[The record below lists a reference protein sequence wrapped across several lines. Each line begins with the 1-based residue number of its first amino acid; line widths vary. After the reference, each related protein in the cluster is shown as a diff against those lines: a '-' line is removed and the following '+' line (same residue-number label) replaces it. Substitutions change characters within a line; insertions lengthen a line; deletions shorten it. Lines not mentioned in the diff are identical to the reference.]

1 MKIPMQDTYSNEK
14 NQLQQMIFRTDNKH
28 IIVN

>member
-1 MKIPMQDTYSNEK
+1 MQDTYSNEK
-14 NQLQQMIFRTDNKH
+14 NKLQQMIFRTDNKH

>member
-1 MKIPMQDTYSNEK
+1 MQDTYSNEK